1 MSKIDISGWREF
13 SIGELFNVQK
23 GTRLTKQDMTAG
35 TIRFIGASAVNNG
48 ITALIGNNTHLHP
61 SNTITVSY
69 NGSIGETF
77 YQTEP
82 FWASDDVNVLYP
94 KFPMTKEIALF
105 MLPIIKSVGKNYQF
119 IDKWKK
125 EDMESDV
132 IKLPAMPRSGEP
144 DYEYMEN
151 YIKQELAK
159 VRLTLAELKSA
170 KVRREKI
177 SCLNWRE
184 FSVGKLFKSIVKPD
198 VLHTRQVRQSD
209 VGIPYIVRSK
219 FDNGIKFRVEK
230 SPSMKVNPKG
240 VITFG
245 AENSSFFYQDEEFV
259 SGRDI
264 YYIDTREYS
273 KECCIFL
280 CAVLQTITEKY
291 SYNYGLFPDLLKKE
305 SVKLPVD
312 SSGNP
317 DFAFMENYVRKML
330 AKQQKGLKAMY
341 VVA

>member
-13 SIGELFNVQK
+13 SIGELFDVQK
-23 GTRLTKQDMTAG
+23 GTRLTKKDMTAG

-77 YQTEP
+77 YQTES

-177 SCLNWRE
+177 SCLSWQE
-184 FSVGKLFKSIVKPD
+184 FQADALFQIERPNARVQTDYENGDIPFIASGSENNGVQKYCSIRNNESLDKRNCITV
-198 VLHTRQVRQSD
+198 
-209 VGIPYIVRSK
+209 
-219 FDNGIKFRVEK
+219 
-230 SPSMKVNPKG
+230 SPVDG
-240 VITFG
+240 YV
-245 AENSSFFYQDEEFV
+245 FYQEIGTRR
-259 SGRDI
+259 GRLFH
-264 YYIDTREYS
+264 YYI
-273 KECCIFL
+273 
-280 CAVLQTITEKY
+280 
-291 SYNYGLFPDLLKKE
+291 KKQMSE
-305 SVKLPVD
+305 
-312 SSGNP
+312 
-317 DFAFMENYVRKML
+317 
-330 AKQQKGLKAMY
+330 
-341 VVA
+341 